1 MYYVI
6 QVLHHTGNK
15 HFISYKVPKYIL
27 SSKNENIIFELG
39 EKPNIK
45 RKWANKNDIILL
57 TENKAFFLA
66 YLKKLTSIE
75 ETHLE
80 KIDHAQKEVERLIQN
95 YEETIKEELDSFKK
109 LSQNNEN
116 VPTLL

>member
-6 QVLHHTGNK
+6 QALNNAGDK

-27 SSKNENIIFELG
+27 SNKNENIIFELG

-45 RKWANKNDIILL
+45 RKWAAKNDIILL

-66 YLKKLTSIE
+66 YLKKLTDLE
-75 ETHLE
+75 ETHLKE
-80 KIDHAQKEVERLIQN
+80 IDTAQKEVERLIQN
-95 YEETIKEELDSFKK
+95 YEETMKEELDSFKK
-109 LSQNNEN
+109 LSLNNDD